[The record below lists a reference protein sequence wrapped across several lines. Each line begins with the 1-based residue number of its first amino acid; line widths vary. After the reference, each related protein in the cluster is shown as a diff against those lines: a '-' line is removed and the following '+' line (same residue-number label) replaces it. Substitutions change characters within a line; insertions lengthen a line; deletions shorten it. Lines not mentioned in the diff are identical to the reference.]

1 MLDALS
7 QETDWRATI
16 CRSLLLVAYAGPRGP
31 AGWSMNW
38 GPESII

>member
-1 MLDALS
+1 
-7 QETDWRATI
+7 
-16 CRSLLLVAYAGPRGP
+16 LLVAYAGPRGP